1 VSYLLDTNVVSEW
14 TKPRPNPGVI
24 EWLSQVAEDEVFL
37 SVVTFAE
44 LRHGIEWLAAGRRR
58 RRLDEW
64 LRGELALR
72 FEGRIVLIDGAIADE
87 WGRLVARQEA
97 RGRPIAAMDGLIAAT
112 AQVHALTLVTRNA
125 TDFRVSV
132 KAVLNPWKWPAA
144 QTEAVAIPGGSFAV
158 KGCGSVR
165 RAGSEVHSVAKHC
178 KSFHPDAV
186 TLPGTAGTWIVWAS

>member
-44 LRHGIEWLAAGRRR
+44 LRHGIERLPAGHRR

-97 RGRPIAAMDGLIAAT
+97 RGRPMAAMDGLIAAT
-112 AQVHALTLVTRNA
+112 AQVHTLTLVTRNA
-125 TDFRVSV
+125 TDFQASV
-132 KAVLNPWKWPAA
+132 KTVLNPWK
-144 QTEAVAIPGGSFAV
+144 
-158 KGCGSVR
+158 
-165 RAGSEVHSVAKHC
+165 
-178 KSFHPDAV
+178 
-186 TLPGTAGTWIVWAS
+186 

>member
-1 VSYLLDTNVVSEW
+1 VSYLLDTNVVFEW

-44 LRHGIEWLAAGRRR
+44 LRHGIERLPAGHRR

-97 RGRPIAAMDGLIAAT
+97 RGRPMAAMDGLIAAT
-112 AQVHALTLVTRNA
+112 AQVHTLTLVTRNA
-125 TDFRVSV
+125 TDFQASV
-132 KAVLNPWKWPAA
+132 KTVLNPWK
-144 QTEAVAIPGGSFAV
+144 
-158 KGCGSVR
+158 
-165 RAGSEVHSVAKHC
+165 
-178 KSFHPDAV
+178 
-186 TLPGTAGTWIVWAS
+186 

>member
-44 LRHGIEWLAAGRRR
+44 LRHGIERLPPGRRR
-58 RRLDEW
+58 RRLNEW

-72 FEGRIVLIDGAIADE
+72 FEGRIVPIDGPIADE

-132 KAVLNPWKWPAA
+132 KTVLNPWK
-144 QTEAVAIPGGSFAV
+144 
-158 KGCGSVR
+158 
-165 RAGSEVHSVAKHC
+165 
-178 KSFHPDAV
+178 
-186 TLPGTAGTWIVWAS
+186 